1 MAEQRFATR
10 DEVVAILAPEYVHVD
25 AANAVLDALAKH
37 GADIGALLPVGAAQQ
52 ADPDSRR

>member
-1 MAEQRFATR
+1 MTQQKRFATR

-37 GADIGALLPVGAAQQ
+37 GADIAALLPVDGPEQ
-52 ADPDSRR
+52 AGPR